1 MKKTILSAALILML
15 SAGIFAQ
22 HCPYDGYFMIV
33 VHLTDENN
41 KPVENAAL
49 TLQEIDNPQAESC
62 AFFKGLINKSFSPV
76 KTQLSSVFGEE
87 LPRGSAVKRF
97 CEDCGFLGEGFYAV
111 VLESAEAACKIYEPD
126 NNINSQKRNFE
137 IRYGEQI
144 LPIDQTA
151 IYRLCW
157 SQGKW
162 SRIKPVELQTK
173 LKRTTK

>member
-1 MKKTILSAALILML
+1 MKKTIMSAVLILML

-22 HCPYDGYFMIV
+22 HCPYDGNYMIV

-41 KPVENAAL
+41 KPIDNAAISL
-49 TLQEIDNPQAESC
+49 REIDNPQADSC

-76 KTQLSSVFGEE
+76 IAQLSGVFGEE
-87 LPRGSAVKRF
+87 LPRGNAVKRF
-97 CEDCGFLGEGFYAV
+97 CADCDFLGEGYYAV
-111 VLESAEAACKIYEPD
+111 VLESAEVSCKIYAPD

-144 LPIDQTA
+144 FPVEQTA

-157 SQGKW
+157 AQGKW

-173 LKRTTK
+173 LKQDD